1 MQTSQSFD
9 NLDSFSNSDNF
20 SDDYPILDVD
30 QWNLEIDNFAEE
42 DLSPKKQ
49 TSRAMTS
56 FNIMKTIIGG
66 GIFATPSA
74 FEKCGFVFGLFLVF
88 GLGGIFYWSILTLT
102 KASIK
107 SEKKTLQSLTKF
119 CFGERG
125 EVLLNFTLFLI
136 AWGAM
141 ASYTVIIGDVLP
153 DILSHAIGTEVNHP
167 KNNVFVNA
175 IISRRGQVILTSFF
189 ILFPVSMAKTLAPLA
204 KYSGFALSAIF
215 FISLSVLFVGPTL
228 EGGPNPGKFWKGSE
242 PISFIKFDG
251 IPSAIGIFCFAYV
264 CQHNILLNY
273 CSLKNRNIRR
283 FKQVIQF
290 SVGSAVLLT
299 VIIGLAYLTFREN
312 SQSNILNSFPVDN
325 TIISFCRFL
334 FAFDMF
340 FTYPLELFIARDTI
354 QQALFRTPNISKE
367 NHLIFTILILL
378 STIIVGC
385 STCQLGMILELSGG
399 VTASVIAFILPSACW
414 LKVNSIIGIKLGI
427 KERIAHLS
435 LITFGFAVMI
445 LTFLMTIYEGFNENN
460 PKKQCNW

>member
-228 EGGPNPGKFWKGSE
+228 EGGPNPG
-242 PISFIKFDG
+242 
-251 IPSAIGIFCFAYV
+251 
-264 CQHNILLNY
+264 
-273 CSLKNRNIRR
+273 
-283 FKQVIQF
+283 
-290 SVGSAVLLT
+290 SAVLLT

-460 PKKQCNW
+460 PKKQ